1 MTYGPIFDYFQ
12 YFLTYWSF
20 LCDFTLGMAIWFQ
33 VSRVYSWEQPLVW
46 LDWHWLWGWSVNHW
60 LEPILQKMWSTD
72 RLDIQNPVSICK
84 KLKLHVWK
92 LACHSPSTFDY
103 PVVLYPRHFEGV
115 LHLSLFFQKYLL
127 CHPKHLSSVVDEYHF
142 INESFSQI
150 RWDGCKFLFTDLAKI
165 WFLNFYLFF
174 ISQILLLLF
183 GTSFEFI

>member
-1 MTYGPIFDYFQ
+1 MYKITVLNKYYIGYHIIYGVKIIHGEIKMTYGPIFDYFQ

-72 RLDIQNPVSICK
+72 RLDIQNPDSICK

-103 PVVLYPRHFEGV
+103 PVVLPKAFWRNFT
-115 LHLSLFFQKYLL
+115 SLFFFPEIFTVSSKTPQ
-127 CHPKHLSSVVDEYHF
+127 LSSRW
-142 INESFSQI
+142 ISFHQWI
-150 RWDGCKFLFTDLAKI
+150 IFT
-165 WFLNFYLFF
+165 N
-174 ISQILLLLF
+174 
-183 GTSFEFI
+183 